1 MGESV
6 SFLSFLRDFIL
17 MAGILIA
24 TILLTTR
31 IIMFFIDE
39 YDTWVFYKNNIRKN
53 SYTKISFERF
63 LTFYN
68 LNPSLWRISD
78 KYAVEF
84 KNFHWFYFG
93 YIDWRRYCKWKEN
106 CHKDS
111 EKKKKLKKDYDNY
124 SYLLKE
130 MQKEIDAV
138 KINTEEQI
146 VESVTNIRDITHNLR
161 KKF

>member
-17 MAGILIA
+17 FAGILIVA
-24 TILLTTR
+24 LILTAK
-31 IIMFFIDE
+31 IIMFFVNE
-39 YDTWVFYKNNIRKN
+39 YDTWIIYKRRISKDTC
-53 SYTKISFERF
+53 TKISFKRF

-68 LNPSLWRISD
+68 LNPSLWRLPD
-78 KYAVEF
+78 QWVVEF

-93 YIDWRRYCKWKEN
+93 YIDWRRYCKWR
-106 CHKDS
+106 KDCYKNS
-111 EKKKKLKKDYDNY
+111 EKKQKAKKDYDNY

-146 VESVTNIRDITHNLR
+146 VESVANMRDITHNLR

>member
-17 MAGILIA
+17 FAGILIVA
-24 TILLTTR
+24 LILTTK
-31 IIMFFIDE
+31 IIMFFVNE
-39 YDTWVFYKNNIRKN
+39 YDTWIIYKRRISKDTC
-53 SYTKISFERF
+53 TKISFKRF

-68 LNPSLWRISD
+68 LNPSLWRLPD
-78 KYAVEF
+78 QWVVEF

-93 YIDWRRYCKWKEN
+93 YIDWRRYCKWRKD
-106 CHKDS
+106 CHKNS
-111 EKKKKLKKDYDNY
+111 EKKQKAKKDYDNY

-138 KINTEEQI
+138 KISTEEQI
-146 VESVTNIRDITHNLR
+146 VESVTNMRDITHNLR

>member
-1 MGESV
+1 MEELV
-6 SFLSFLRDFIL
+6 SFLSFLKDFIL
-17 MAGILIA
+17 FMGILIGA
-24 TILLTTR
+24 LLLAAK
-31 IIMFFIDE
+31 IISFFINE
-39 YDTWVFYKNNIRKN
+39 YDTWVTYKRRISKDTC
-53 SYTKISFERF
+53 TKISFKRF

-68 LNPSLWRISD
+68 LNPSLWRLPD
-78 KYAVEF
+78 QWVVEF

-93 YIDWRRYCKWKEN
+93 YIDWRRYCKWKED
-106 CHKDS
+106 CHKNS
-111 EKKKKLKKDYDNY
+111 EKKQKIKKDYDNY

-146 VESVTNIRDITHNLR
+146 VESVANMRDITHNLR

>member
-1 MGESV
+1 MEESV
-6 SFLSFLRDFIL
+6 SFLSFLKDFIL
-17 MAGILIA
+17 FAGILIGA
-24 TILLTTR
+24 ILLTTK
-31 IIMFFIDE
+31 IIMFFVDE
-39 YDTWVFYKNNIRKN
+39 YDTWTIYKKRISKDTC
-53 SYTKISFERF
+53 TKISFKRF

-68 LNPSLWRISD
+68 LNPSLWRLPD
-78 KYAVEF
+78 QWVVEF

-93 YIDWRRYCKWKEN
+93 YIDWRRYCKWREDCRKN
-106 CHKDS
+106 S

-146 VESVTNIRDITHNLR
+146 VESVANMRDITHNLR

>member
-17 MAGILIA
+17 CAGILIGA
-24 TILLTTR
+24 ILLTTR
-31 IIMFFIDE
+31 IIMFFVDE
-39 YDTWVFYKNNIRKN
+39 YVAWETYERNTRKN
-53 SYTKISFERF
+53 SYTKISFKRF

-68 LNPSLWRISD
+68 LNPSLWRILD
-78 KYAVEF
+78 RYAVEF

-93 YIDWRRYCKWKEN
+93 YIDWRRYCEWKED
-106 CHKDS
+106 CRKDS
-111 EKKKKLKKDYDNY
+111 EKKQKLKKDYDNY

-130 MQKEIDAV
+130 VQKEIDAV

-146 VESVTNIRDITHNLR
+146 VESVANMRDITHNLR